1 MHWWKRYWRAT
12 DVKNEDKLRQAKDA
26 KEMAMLICDAPLC
39 LMCDGIKKLGACPGD
54 CYDATVKWLESE
66 AES

>member
-1 MHWWKRYWRAT
+1 M
-12 DVKNEDKLRQAKDA
+12 KNEDKLRQAKDA
-26 KEMAMLICDAPLC
+26 KEMATLICDAPLC